1 MQRAELVRDRGGL
14 RLGAHWRE
22 LSRSPALVIWVLF
35 LLLSPLYVVSSGLPQ
50 PGDWLVLLLL
60 PVTLFTWNG
69 VLDRKSASMIRALIW
84 FTVWVFVV
92 NYAWALILGKW
103 RSPKDFIIHP
113 FFYFFNSAVFL
124 CALVIARKNREAFLR
139 ITVEVVF
146 FTIVVQLASSFFVS
160 SGSAVRGQVFFNSPN
175 QLGYYA
181 LLSACLFAL
190 AQRPLGISRLKAAIG
205 MSSCAYLALLSAS
218 RSSVAGILIL
228 LLVLLFSNPRTIIIA
243 SLAVVGLVSLGGPVA
258 NAIEHAEKRVT
269 EDRDPK
275 TSFAEERGY
284 DRIWRNPEYLVT
296 GAGEG
301 AYERFVFRPG
311 AARRELHSSF
321 GSLFFGY
328 GVIGLGLFTVFGLR
342 VLRGAPMR
350 MSLMLV
356 PALIYTIAHQ
366 GLRFTM
372 FWVVLAAFVVLKPMP
387 DHDKKQANAARVPAA
402 T

>member
-1 MQRAELVRDRGGL
+1 MQRAEVVRDAGTLNARG
-14 RLGAHWRE
+14 HWRE
-22 LSRSPALVIWVLF
+22 LTRQPALVIWVLF
-35 LLLSPLYVVSSGLPQ
+35 LLLSPLYIVSSGLPQ

-69 VLDRKSASMIRALIW
+69 ALDKSSARMIRALIW

-92 NYAWALILGKW
+92 NYAWALVLGKW

-146 FTIVVQLASSFFVS
+146 LTIVVQVASSFFYS
-160 SGSAVRGQVFFNSPN
+160 SSSVRGQVFFNSPN

-181 LLSACLFAL
+181 LLSACLFAM
-190 AQRPLGISRLKAAIG
+190 AQRPLGISRFKAAIG

-243 SLAVVGLVSLGGPVA
+243 SLAIVGLVSLGGPVA

-269 EDRDPK
+269 EDRDP
-275 TSFAEERGY
+275 TTTFAEERGY
-284 DRIWRNPEYLVT
+284 DRIWRNPEYLIT

-301 AYERFVFRPG
+301 AYERFVFRQG
-311 AARRELHSSF
+311 EARRELHSSF
-321 GSLFFGY
+321 GTMFFGY
-328 GVIGLGLFTVFGLR
+328 GIIGLTLFGVFGLR
-342 VLRGAPMR
+342 VIRGAPLR
-350 MSLMLV
+350 MTMMLV
-356 PALIYTIAHQ
+356 PALAYTVAHQ

-372 FWVVLAAFVVLKPMP
+372 FWVVLAAFAVLKPMP
-387 DHDKKQANAARVPAA
+387 DTDKKLHAARVPAR

>member
-1 MQRAELVRDRGGL
+1 MQAAEIAPRS
-14 RLGAHWRE
+14 HWRE
-22 LSRSPALVIWVLF
+22 LSRNPALVIWVLF
-35 LLLSPLYVVSSGLPQ
+35 IVLSPLYVVSSGLPQ

-69 VLDRKSASMIRALIW
+69 RLDRTSSRMVRALFW

-92 NYAWALILGKW
+92 NYGWALILGKW
-103 RSPKDFIIHP
+103 KSPKDFVIHP
-113 FFYFFNSAVFL
+113 FFYFFNSSVFV
-124 CALVIARKNREAFLR
+124 CALIIARRNREAFLR

-146 FTIVVQLASSFFVS
+146 FTIVLQLVSSFFFES
-160 SGSAVRGQVFFNSPN
+160 QSVRGQVFFNSPN

-181 LLSACLFAL
+181 LLSACLFAM

-205 MSSCAYLALLSAS
+205 VSSCAYLALLSAS
-218 RSSVAGILIL
+218 RSSVAGILLL

-243 SLAVVGLVSLGGPVA
+243 SLAIVGLVSLGGPVA
-258 NAIEHAEKRVT
+258 DSIEHAQKRVT
-269 EDRDPK
+269 EDRDPR

-311 AARRELHSSF
+311 EARRELHSSF

-328 GVIGLGLFTVFGLR
+328 GVIGLGLFLVFATR
-342 VLRGAPMR
+342 VVRGAPLR
-350 MSLMLV
+350 MALMLV
-356 PALIYTIAHQ
+356 PALAYTVAHQ

-387 DHDKKQANAARVPAA
+387 DAVKTAHVPRAPA
-402 T
+402 PS

>member
-1 MQRAELVRDRGGL
+1 MRAEVVREAGTVPPRN
-14 RLGAHWRE
+14 HWRE
-22 LSRSPALVIWVLF
+22 LTRNPALMLWVLF
-35 LLLSPLYVVSSGLPQ
+35 LLLSPLYIVGSGLPQ

-60 PVTLFTWNG
+60 PVTLFSWNG
-69 VLDRKSASMIRALIW
+69 TLDKPSSRMVRALLW

-92 NYAWALILGKW
+92 NYAWALVLGKW
-103 RSPKDFIIHP
+103 KSPKDFIIHP

-124 CALVIARKNREAFLR
+124 CGLVIARKNRDAFLR

-146 FTIVVQLASSFFVS
+146 FTILVQLVASFFVS
-160 SGSAVRGQVFFNSPN
+160 SASVRGQVFFNSPN

-190 AQRPLGISRLKAAIG
+190 AQRPLGISRLKAAVG
-205 MSSCAYLALLSAS
+205 MSACAYLALLSAS

-228 LLVLLFSNPRTIIIA
+228 MLVLLVSNPRTILIA
-243 SLAVVGLVSLGGPVA
+243 SLAVIGLVSLGGPVTD
-258 NAIEHAEKRVT
+258 AIEHAQKRVT
-269 EDRDPK
+269 QDRDP
-275 TSFAEERGY
+275 TTTFAEERGY

-301 AYERFVFRPG
+301 AYERFLYRPG
-311 AARRELHSSF
+311 EKRRELHSSF
-321 GSLFFGY
+321 GSLVFGY
-328 GVIGLGLFTVFGLR
+328 GIIGIVLFGIFAVR
-342 VLRGAPMR
+342 AIRGAPMR
-350 MSLMLV
+350 MWMVLV
-356 PALIYTIAHQ
+356 PALAYTVAHQ

-387 DHDKKQANAARVPAA
+387 DRAPRKHVPAR